1 MTRTRTAPS
10 FLLIGKLAFGAL
22 ALGLGLSLASPVVA
36 QVDNVVSSAR
46 ASGQVGEQADGY
58 LGFPGGVNVSADLRA
73 RVDQINIRRRAA
85 YTQRATQ
92 RNVSVN
98 EMAAAVA
105 CEIFTGRVA
114 VGERY
119 RGEDG
124 SWRQRTAS
132 QPVVMPS
139 FCPPA

>member
-10 FLLIGKLAFGAL
+10 PATIAKVAISAL
-22 ALGLGLSLASPVVA
+22 ALGLGLMLASPVFA

-58 LGFPGGVNVSADLRA
+58 MGFPTGVNVSADLRA

-85 YTQRATQ
+85 YTQRAAQ

-98 EMAAAVA
+98 EMAAAV
-105 CEIFTGRVA
+105 
-114 VGERY
+114 
-119 RGEDG
+119 
-124 SWRQRTAS
+124 
-132 QPVVMPS
+132 
-139 FCPPA
+139 